1 MRSTYSHRLG
11 RSTALTAILAA
22 TVAATLPGAASA
34 ARSDDGGLNED
45 RLQST
50 TLGPAYCPT
59 RPGGPKPKPP
69 SSPPLADKVI
79 DIVYCMVK
87 P

>member
-1 MRSTYSHRLG
+1 MRSTDSHRLG
-11 RSTALTAILAA
+11 RSIALLAILAA
-22 TVAATLPGAASA
+22 TVPATLPGAASA

-45 RLQST
+45 RLQGT

-59 RPGGPKPKPP
+59 RPGGPQPTSP

-79 DIVYCMVK
+79 DIVYCMVG